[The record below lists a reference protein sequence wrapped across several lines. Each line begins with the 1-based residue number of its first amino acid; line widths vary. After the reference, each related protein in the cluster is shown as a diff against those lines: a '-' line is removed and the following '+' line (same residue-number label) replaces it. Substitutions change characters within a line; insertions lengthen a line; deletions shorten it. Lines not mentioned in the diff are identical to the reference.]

1 MKILVPFDFS
11 KTSDMALNYAIW
23 HLQKFGGS
31 IEVLHAISGII
42 ATPEMP
48 MILPDEMVLNGAR
61 ERLSQVVE
69 AKKKEFNLDNNAI
82 ESQVLVG
89 TPASSILLKEKSTHY
104 DLIVMGTH
112 DKESLFDRILGSVS
126 NTVIKLSSS
135 PVLAVH
141 STSKADTEISKV
153 LFVIDDVT
161 HIDAALDRY
170 LAYNNKIKAKT
181 DFVHFSNG
189 DDNIDKQAEEI
200 LKKYYTIN
208 DLQFAFE
215 LKNVFTKEPIEEISK
230 MVAGG
235 AYHMIAMV
243 RDNEGLFFNYFRPSF
258 SIKAVHNTILPAL
271 IFKAKET

>member
-11 KTSDMALNYAIW
+11 KSAEMALHYAIW
-23 HLQKFGGS
+23 HYKMFGGS

-61 ERLSQVVE
+61 ERLEQII
-69 AKKKEFNLDNNAI
+69 ATKKKELNLPA
-82 ESQVLVG
+82 ESIQCQVLVG
-89 TPASSILLKEKSTHY
+89 TPASSILLKEKSEHY

-126 NTVIKLSSS
+126 NTVVKLSSS

-141 STSKADTEISKV
+141 STSKSEVKV
-153 LFVIDDVT
+153 EKILFVIDDVT
-161 HIDAALDRY
+161 HINSALDHF
-170 LAYNNKIKAKT
+170 LLYNNKLKART
-181 DFVHFSNG
+181 DFVHFSKG
-189 DDNIDKQAEEI
+189 EDNIDKQAEEI

-208 DLQFAFE
+208 NLEFAFE
-215 LKNVFTKEPIEEISK
+215 LKNIFSKEPIEEIAK
-230 MVAGG
+230 MVEEGG
-235 AYHMIAMV
+235 YDMIAMV

-258 SIKAVHNTILPAL
+258 SIKAMHHTCVPAL
-271 IFKAKET
+271 IFKAIEE